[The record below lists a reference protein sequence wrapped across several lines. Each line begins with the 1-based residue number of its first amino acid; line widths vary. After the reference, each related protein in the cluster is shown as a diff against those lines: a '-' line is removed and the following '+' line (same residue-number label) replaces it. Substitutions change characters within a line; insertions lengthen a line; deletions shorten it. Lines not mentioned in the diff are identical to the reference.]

1 MASRMLHYILAIEI
15 AKNVMV
21 NDMNR
26 FVVGALIPDASSHN
40 DDSYDIAHF
49 EDIIKG
55 NDNIRKG
62 INWTLFENKYKKEL
76 EEDPLYMG
84 YLCHLIADAIWF
96 KRITDKY
103 IRIYPKNDRMRYI
116 KKGYEDF
123 QKLNA
128 LLIEEYGI
136 SCPLLQAPSIGIEEI
151 NTSLVDELI
160 YKLRKDFEV
169 HTQCD
174 KSELEVYSYEAII
187 EFIHES
193 VDMCV
198 KEINA
203 LRNNEK
209 GVNLDIYYTESRL

>member
-15 AKNVMV
+15 ANNVMV
-21 NDMNR
+21 NDVNR

-76 EEDPLYMG
+76 EEDSLYMG
-84 YLCHLIADAIWF
+84 YLCHLITDAIWF

-103 IRIYPKNDRMRYI
+103 IRIYPKSDRMKYI

-136 SCPLLQAPSIGIEEI
+136 SCPSLQVPSIDIEEI
-151 NTSLVDELI
+151 NTSLMENLVREF
-160 YKLRKDFEV
+160 RRDFEV
-169 HTQCD
+169 RIQCD
-174 KSELEVYSYEAII
+174 KSELEVYPYEAII

-193 VDMCV
+193 VNICV

-203 LRNNEK
+203 LRNNKK
-209 GVNLDIYYTESRL
+209 GVNPDIYYAESRY

>member
-1 MASRMLHYILAIEI
+1 
-15 AKNVMV
+15 
-21 NDMNR
+21 MNR

-76 EEDPLYMG
+76 EEDPLYVG

-136 SCPLLQAPSIGIEEI
+136 SCPLLQALSIDIEEI

-169 HTQCD
+169 HTQCN

-209 GVNLDIYYTESRL
+209 GVNPDIYYTESRL